1 MTEKPPVGKPSPI
14 LIVFLI
20 FPLFGIVVALY
31 LTLTAPGGI
40 LAPVP
45 PTPTPFTL
53 PDTGLIDK
61 AAPNFELTGLDS
73 NAYRLS
79 SYRGRVV
86 FINFWATWCE
96 PCKKELPAM
105 QQFAAEND
113 RATVLAINVDEPED
127 SVRAFLTEFGATELT
142 VLLDPDL
149 TAYDAYGVNR
159 LPVTFVVD
167 PGGVVRYAHV
177 GELTM
182 DDLNTYR
189 DELGGA

>member
-14 LIVFLI
+14 LIVFLL

-31 LTLTAPGGI
+31 LTLTAPGGL

-45 PTPTPFTL
+45 PTPTPYVI

-61 AAPNFELTGLDS
+61 SAPNFELTGLDGS
-73 NAYRLS
+73 TYRLS

-105 QQFAAEND
+105 QQFAGEND
-113 RATVLAINVDEPED
+113 RAVVLAVNVDEPED

-149 TAYDAYGVNR
+149 AVYDAYGVNR
-159 LPVTFVVD
+159 LPITFVVD
-167 PGGVVRYAHV
+167 PSGVVRYAHV
-177 GELTM
+177 GELTL
-182 DDLNTYR
+182 DALNAYR
-189 DELGGA
+189 DELAPA

>member
-14 LIVFLI
+14 LIVFLL
-20 FPLFGIVVALY
+20 FPLFGIAVALY
-31 LTLTAPGGI
+31 LTLTAPGGV

-45 PTPTPFTL
+45 ATPTPYVL

-61 AAPNFELTGLDS
+61 AAPNFELTGLDGET
-73 NAYRLS
+73 YRLS

-105 QQFAAEND
+105 QQFAVEND
-113 RATVLAINVDEPED
+113 RATVLAVNVDEPAD
-127 SVRAFLTEFGATELT
+127 SVQAFLTEFGATELT
-142 VLLDPDL
+142 VLLDSDL

-159 LPVTFVVD
+159 LPITFVVD
-167 PGGVVRYAHV
+167 PGGTVRYAHV
-177 GELTM
+177 GELTL
-182 DDLNTYR
+182 DDLNAYR
-189 DELGGA
+189 DELAGE